1 MKLKVLRRE
10 NKEVETDLE
19 LPVYLCFQDEFG
31 NDEVVKI
38 TEGGKVTVKFDFIEV
53 TISVSTNFFVEEHH
67 VDESS
72 ITTEEHFN
80 ELYSCALNYITRKI
94 G

>member
-1 MKLKVLRRE
+1 MKLKVLKRE

-19 LPVYLCFQDEFG
+19 LPVYLYFQDEFS

-38 TEGGKVTVKFDFIEV
+38 TEKGKVTVKFDFSEV

-67 VDESS
+67 VNERNLTS
-72 ITTEEHFN
+72 EEHFN
-80 ELYSCALNYITRKI
+80 ELYSSALDYIINKL
-94 G
+94 